1 MLLAPRSVTTSEVI
15 LMTETQM
22 RYTKYEKARMIGSRA
37 LQLAMGA
44 PFLVKLD
51 EKQLE
56 AIHYNPIDIAKA
68 EFDEGVIPITVRRPL
83 PVRKKLKD
91 EMEDDLVAEP
101 DDIDEIEAKMAKEAK
116 AKKEG
121 KVPSEEEPADEE

>member
-1 MLLAPRSVTTSEVI
+1 
-15 LMTETQM
+15 MTETQM